1 MNDHNYP
8 IVESQMLIRKPV
20 NEVFEA
26 MVNPDITS
34 KFWFTK
40 SSGRVEPGKTL
51 EWEWGQFGVKD
62 TVDILEVK
70 TDEYIS
76 LQWKL
81 GELKTTVEM
90 NFEPKSDETTL
101 FRVTEKG
108 FWESAPADDKN
119 LEEKIELMLGQNGG
133 WTLVLSNI
141 KAWLEHGIDL
151 NVIADHKP
159 DLAKQT
165 NT

>member
-1 MNDHNYP
+1 
-8 IVESQMLIRKPV
+8 MLIRKHIS
-20 NEVFEA
+20 EVFEA

-40 SSGRVEPGKTL
+40 SSGRIEPGKTL

-81 GELKTTVEM
+81 GELKTTIKM
-90 NFEPKSDETTL
+90 NFEPKSDDFTL
-101 FRVTEKG
+101 VRVTEKG
-108 FWESAPADDKN
+108 FWKSSPSEDKN
-119 LEEKIELMLGQNGG
+119 IDEKIDLMLGQNGG
-133 WTLVLSNI
+133 WTLVLSNM
-141 KAWLEHGIDL
+141 KAYLEFGINL
-151 NVIADHKP
+151 NLIGDHKP
-159 DLAKQT
+159 HE
-165 NT
+165 

>member
-1 MNDHNYP
+1 MSQKDHP
-8 IVESQMLIRKPV
+8 TVESQMLIRKHIS
-20 NEVFEA
+20 EVFEA

-40 SSGRVEPGKTL
+40 SSGRIEPGKTL

-81 GELKTTVEM
+81 GELKTTIKM
-90 NFEPKSDETTL
+90 NFEPKSDDFTL
-101 FRVTEKG
+101 VRVTEKG
-108 FWESAPADDKN
+108 FWKSSPSEDKN
-119 LEEKIELMLGQNGG
+119 IDEKIDLMLGQNGG
-133 WTLVLSNI
+133 WTLVLSNM
-141 KAWLEHGIDL
+141 KAYLEFGINL
-151 NVIADHKP
+151 NLIGDHKP
-159 DLAKQT
+159 HE
-165 NT
+165 